1 MMTSPGEGI
10 HCRTVQHKVPHFGF
24 LRLGKGNLG
33 KAGIRFKI
41 RRGFDNLYGLLNF
54 VGR

>member
-10 HCRTVQHKVPHFGF
+10 HRRAVQHKVPHFGF
-24 LRLGKGNLG
+24 FRLGKGNLG

-41 RRGFDNLYGLLNF
+41 RRGFDNVDGLLNF
-54 VGR
+54 VSR